1 MRERMKI
8 LIGYDGSTYADV
20 ALDDLRLGGLPDV
33 AEAVVV
39 SVGEGLAEPPT
50 SVSDDGG
57 RARSPGRVKSDA
69 SQAREGESQSLEKAW
84 EVAERGSRRV
94 QSHFPGW
101 DVRAEAFST
110 APAQVLIREA
120 GLWKADLILVG
131 SRGLSALGRLFLGS
145 VSKTVASQSPCSV
158 RVARRARR
166 KVNSSSGLRIIIGVD
181 GSAGAARAVRVAGMR
196 SWPRGT
202 EIRLIAV
209 DDGSDPVRIKDVP
222 LHLEELVTGFD
233 EEPPI
238 NARLMAEGARA
249 VLLAEGLNASV
260 EILEGEPWR
269 VLVEEGR
276 KWKSDTLFVGARG
289 RESETEEPG
298 LGSVSTKLVTSAHC
312 SVELVR

>member
-1 MRERMKI
+1 MKI

-20 ALDDLRLGGLPDV
+20 ALDDLRRGGLPDGV
-33 AEAVVV
+33 EAVVV
-39 SVGEGLAEPPT
+39 SVGEGLAEPAS
-50 SVSDDGG
+50 SVSDNGAEAQSSSRG
-57 RARSPGRVKSDA
+57 NSASSHALEGASRSLA
-69 SQAREGESQSLEKAW
+69 MAW

-94 QSHFPGW
+94 RSHFPNW
-101 DVRAEAFST
+101 DVSARAFST
-110 APAQVLIREA
+110 EPAQMLLQEA

-131 SRGLSALGRLFLGS
+131 SRGLSTLGRLFLGS
-145 VSKTVASQSPCSV
+145 VSKTVAASALCSV

-166 KVNSSSGLRIIIGVD
+166 KVSGSVGLRIIVGVD
-181 GSAGAARAVRVAGMR
+181 GSAGAARAVRAVGMR
-196 SWPRGT
+196 PWPLGT
-202 EIRLIAV
+202 EVRLIAV
-209 DDGSDPVRIKDVP
+209 DDGSDPVRIRDVS

-233 EEPPI
+233 EKPPI

-260 EILEGEPWR
+260 EIMEGDPWR

-298 LGSVSTKLVTSAHC
+298 LGSVSTKLVTGAHC